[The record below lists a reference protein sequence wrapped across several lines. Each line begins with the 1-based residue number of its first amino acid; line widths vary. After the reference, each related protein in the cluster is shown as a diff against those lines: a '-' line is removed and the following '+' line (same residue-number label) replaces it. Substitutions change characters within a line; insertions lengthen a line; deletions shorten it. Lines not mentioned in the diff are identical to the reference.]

1 MHRELARFPTFA
13 PTHVLKRPRSFIVG
27 LFLRDCLFFRFSVR
41 AASEMRRALCNTI
54 MQAPMLFFMT
64 ENLGPL
70 TGVFT
75 RDLSIV
81 SEERA
86 YFPSALNNVSSPT
99 LCLQLPTLFT
109 WE

>member
-1 MHRELARFPTFA
+1 MLFARLYFLTGCA
-13 PTHVLKRPRSFIVG
+13 RSFIVG
-27 LFLRDCLFFRFSVR
+27 LLLRDIGFFRFSVLS
-41 AASEMRRALCNTI
+41 ATEMRRALCAAI
-54 MQAPMLFFMT
+54 MQAPMMFFMT

-86 YFPSALNNVSSPT
+86 FILLR
-99 LCLQLPTLFT
+99 LCTMCRACFSIH
-109 WE
+109 